1 MLNVVATK
9 KATDNENQQLGNLR
23 GSGRSHFLFRFSS
36 QIRIHKQK
44 QDDRMGGIGKLLKKI
59 DMNPSTEDSFLV
71 RTTSGAVSRLF
82 CIV

>member
-1 MLNVVATK
+1 
-9 KATDNENQQLGNLR
+9 
-23 GSGRSHFLFRFSS
+23 
-36 QIRIHKQK
+36 
-44 QDDRMGGIGKLLKKI
+44 MGGIGKLLKKI